1 MQHFGRFIR
10 GKGGMDEAIYRKHKD
25 ALIRYATVLIGPSD
39 AEDVVSTVIARVY
52 KNRRTLSDL
61 DEPRPYLMKSILHE
75 VIDRCRRT
83 PSVPL
88 IDQAMQPRESR
99 PDVFEAVLDL
109 PVQQRAAIY
118 LTYWI
123 GMTSEEAASH
133 MGCRP
138 ATVRRYLHL
147 ARRKLEEVV
156 DRV

>member
-1 MQHFGRFIR
+1 
-10 GKGGMDEAIYRKHKD
+10 MDEAIYREHKG

-39 AEDVVSTVIARVY
+39 AEDVVSSVIARVY
-52 KNRRTLSDL
+52 KNRQTLSDL

-75 VIDRCRRT
+75 VIDRSRRA
-83 PSVPL
+83 PSLPL
-88 IDQAMQPRESR
+88 FDQAIEPRDSR
-99 PDVFEAVLDL
+99 PDVFDAVLEL
-109 PVQQRAAIY
+109 PVTQRAAIY

-123 GMTSEEAASH
+123 GMTSDEAASH

-147 ARRKLEEVV
+147 GRKKLEEVV